1 MQIPYEVQEIIYL
14 VNNPIPISQE
24 ALFGMLGNWWAIIRT
39 NAYWV
44 LFSLLYINS
53 QLTFTKI

>member
-24 ALFGMLGNWWAIIRT
+24 ALFRMLGNWWAIIRT

-44 LFSLLYINS
+44 TVLSV
-53 QLTFTKI
+53 